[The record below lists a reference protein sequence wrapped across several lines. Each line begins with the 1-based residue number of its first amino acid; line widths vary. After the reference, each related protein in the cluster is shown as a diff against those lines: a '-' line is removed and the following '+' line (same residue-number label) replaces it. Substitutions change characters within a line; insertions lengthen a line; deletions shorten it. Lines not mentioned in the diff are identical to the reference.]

1 MTSNRERR
9 AKVQRMQ
16 RRVNYQRRERSLEDA
31 LWDRMTP
38 VGREFGS
45 PNFERLMEEDRQNG
59 VGVFDPAIRQ
69 PIADQADRD
78 ALVGFFAI
86 ARRWELSLDEQ
97 AVLLGMD
104 GTDVE
109 SLEGSLNSA
118 ALSDETRARLRDM
131 MEISDAI
138 HVLLPI
144 PERAD
149 AWVRQPNVAPMF
161 GGATAL
167 SYMLRGRRSDL
178 RDVALYLVAHCSGD
192 FS

>member
-16 RRVNYQRRERSLEDA
+16 RRVNYRRREGSLEDV
-31 LWDRMTP
+31 LWDRMAP

-45 PNFERLMEEDRQNG
+45 PDFERLMEEDRRNG

-78 ALVGFFAI
+78 ALLGFFAI
-86 ARRWELSLDEQ
+86 ARRWELSLDER

-109 SLEGSLNSA
+109 SLEGSLSSA
-118 ALSDETRARLRDM
+118 ALSDETRARLRDV
-131 MEISDAI
+131 MEISDAL

-178 RDVALYLVAHCSGD
+178 RDVARYLVAHCSGD

>member
-1 MTSNRERR
+1 
-9 AKVQRMQ
+9 MQ
-16 RRVNYQRRERSLEDA
+16 RSVNYQRRERSLEDA

-38 VGREFGS
+38 VGPEFGS
-45 PNFERLMEEDRQNG
+45 PDFERLMEEDRQNG
-59 VGVFDPAIRQ
+59 VGVFDPAVRQ
-69 PIADQADRD
+69 PIADQADQD

-178 RDVALYLVAHCSGD
+178 RDVARYLVAHCSGD

>member
-16 RRVNYQRRERSLEDA
+16 RRVNYRRREGSLEDA
-31 LWDRMTP
+31 LWDRIAP

-45 PNFERLMEEDRQNG
+45 PDFERLMEEDRRNR
-59 VGVFDPAIRQ
+59 VGVFDPAMRQ

-78 ALVGFFAI
+78 VLVEFFKI
-86 ARRWELSLDEQ
+86 ARRWELTREEQ
-97 AVLLGMD
+97 AVLLGID
-104 GTDVE
+104 GAYVE
-109 SLEGSLNSA
+109 CLEGPLNLA
-118 ALSDETRARLRDM
+118 ALSDETRARLRDVM
-131 MEISDAI
+131 KISDALQ
-138 HVLLPI
+138 VLLPI

-149 AWVRQPNVAPMF
+149 AWVRQPNAAPMF

-167 SYMLRGRRSDL
+167 SYMLRGRLSDL
-178 RDVALYLVAHCSGD
+178 HDVACYLVAHCSGD